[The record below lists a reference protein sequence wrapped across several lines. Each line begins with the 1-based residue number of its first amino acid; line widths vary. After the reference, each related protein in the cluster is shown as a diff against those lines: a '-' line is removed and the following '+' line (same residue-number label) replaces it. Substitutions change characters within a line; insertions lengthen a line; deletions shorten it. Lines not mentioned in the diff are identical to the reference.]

1 MRQQKRDILSHFPD
15 FLTVSSYRARHAL
28 LVIPFSRSAG
38 FAIDALVQ
46 VFRAAIEPTLQLD
59 GRATI
64 CYGDLDNASGAS
76 VNGDLPASLDG
87 FHWLSASRDGSNHY
101 ASIMKRADI
110 DCILGLDLP
119 ATSRMYAPF
128 RAAGVRTIVSYL
140 GAPSSSINSGLKLW
154 LKQREVALHTE
165 GPDHHVFETE
175 SMRLTGVR
183 GRGIPLTSTS
193 VVPLGVDT
201 QRFQPDP
208 SDAFYAHDTIGI
220 PRDRKI
226 VFYSGH
232 FEERKGVAVIM
243 RAAIRVAEQHGRRDI
258 HFLLLGNR
266 GDEADRFRAQIA
278 GTRAEEFVTFGGYRT
293 DLERLHRSCIAGV
306 LASTGWDSMTMSAVE
321 MQSSGVPLLVSR
333 LQGLPETIEERIT
346 GRTFTPG
353 DDSELSEQLCALIDN
368 EPARREMALMARTRA
383 VQLFSREHQVS
394 SLSGILD
401 QTLRRTA
408 VSRR

>member
-1 MRQQKRDILSHFPD
+1 MP
-15 FLTVSSYRARHAL
+15 SYRARHPL
-28 LVIPFSRSAG
+28 LVIPFSRSSG
-38 FAIDALVQ
+38 FAIDALVRL
-46 VFRAAIEPTLQLD
+46 FSDAIQPVLD
-59 GRATI
+59 SHGRPTI
-64 CYGDLDNASGAS
+64 CYGDLDNASMSSTHARS
-76 VNGDLPASLDG
+76 AESLDG
-87 FHWLSASRDGSNHY
+87 FEWLRPSRNHIQHY
-101 ASIMKRADI
+101 ANIMKRREI
-110 DCILGLDLP
+110 DAILGLDLP
-119 ATSRMYAPF
+119 ATSPIYTPF

-140 GAPSSSINSGLKLW
+140 GAPSSSLNSGLKLW
-154 LKQREVALHTE
+154 IKERQVAMHKA
-165 GPDHHVFETE
+165 GPDHHVYETE
-175 SMRLTGVR
+175 AMRLTGVR
-183 GRGIPLTSTS
+183 GRGIALTNTS

-201 QRFQPDP
+201 HRFQPDP

-220 PRDRKI
+220 PRNRKI

-243 RAAIRVAEQHGRRDI
+243 RAAVRIAEQHGRRDI

-278 GTRAEEFVTFGGYRT
+278 GTRAEEFVTFAGYRT
-293 DLERLHRSCIAGV
+293 DLERLHRSSSAGV

-333 LQGLPETIEERIT
+333 LQGLPETIEEGVT

-353 DDSELSEQLCALIDN
+353 DDSELSVRLCALIDD
-368 EPARREMALMARTRA
+368 EPARLGMAIAARSRA
-383 VQLFSREHQVS
+383 VQLFSRQHQVS

-408 VSRR
+408 VGRR